1 MLGVMYVLV
10 RRAFPV
16 AFEWRRLAHL
26 VVVVG
31 GLTVLGADLLPDGSF
46 VWFIARGAVFVLI
59 GPALLGTGFLHR
71 SELQAARGLIAKVL
85 R

>member
-46 VWFIARGAVFVLI
+46 AWFIARGGGVRAHRP
-59 GPALLGTGFLHR
+59 GPAGDRFPA
-71 SELQAARGLIAKVL
+71 SL
-85 R
+85 RAPGRPAG